1 MRMINF
7 PNCEGFTYFATKP
20 DFLHHNLID
29 KREEPESCLCFHYP
43 IRECCVIRNK
53 YNYKEEVVGNCC
65 IRMFETEDSARF
77 FQSLKRVRKD
87 PSRSLSSAVM
97 EYAWEQDVIDE
108 WKFDFYID
116 IRYEH
121 EISRRQMELKS
132 RINPKV
138 LEFFTKEPELLQC
151 TG

>member
-1 MRMINF
+1 
-7 PNCEGFTYFATKP
+7 
-20 DFLHHNLID
+20 
-29 KREEPESCLCFHYP
+29 
-43 IRECCVIRNK
+43 
-53 YNYKEEVVGNCC
+53 
-65 IRMFETEDSARF
+65 MFGTEDSARF

-138 LEFFTKEPELLQC
+138 LEFFTKKPELLQC